1 MIVIKNLSKSFDGV
15 EVVKSVS
22 LGVDKGEIVA
32 VIGPSGSG
40 KSTFLRCVNHIEE
53 PDQGQIAIDG
63 VVINKRNVNK
73 IRKNIGMVF
82 QHFNLFPHMRVMENI
97 TYAPMKVLG
106 MKRGAA
112 TELANELLRKVH
124 MQKYSRAY
132 PANLS
137 GGQKQRVA
145 IVRALAMKPKIMLF
159 DEPTS
164 ALDPEMVK
172 EVLNVIKALTH
183 TGITMIIV
191 THLMAF
197 AREIA
202 DKIIFFA
209 EGEILEVSPPA
220 KFFKHPETARA
231 KEFLE
236 RVL

>member
-1 MIVIKNLSKSFDGV
+1 MIVIKNLCKSFNGL
-15 EVVKSVS
+15 EIVKNVS
-22 LGVDKGEIVA
+22 ISIAKGEIVA
-32 VIGPSGSG
+32 IIGPSGSG
-40 KSTFLRCVNHIEE
+40 KSTFLRCINYLEQ
-53 PDQGQIAIDG
+53 PDGGQIAIDG
-63 VVINKRNVNK
+63 VVMERRNINK

-82 QHFNLFPHMRVMENI
+82 QHLNLFPHMRVMENI

-106 MKRGAA
+106 IKKHAA
-112 TELANELLRKVH
+112 TELARELLKKVH
-124 MQKYSRAY
+124 MQRYGSAY
-132 PANLS
+132 PDTLS

-145 IVRALAMKPKIMLF
+145 IVRALAMQPKIMLF

-172 EVLNVIKALTH
+172 EVLTVIKSLIH
-183 TGITMIIV
+183 TGITIVIV

-197 AREIA
+197 AKEIA
-202 DKIIFFA
+202 DKIVFFA
-209 EGEILEVSPPA
+209 EGEILEIASPT